1 MSQPVP
7 RPRVHLTAYR
17 MFLVAAIGLVVGTVS
32 SFATIG
38 FVELVQQLNHLL
50 FISTESRS
58 QLTPEF
64 RALVT
69 VLSLSLGG
77 LIVGLI
83 IHYGVTARRP
93 LGVPDSIYAVQLREK
108 LPDPKSGVFS
118 TLASIVSLGCGASVG
133 QYGPVVY
140 LGSLIG
146 QVTNR
151 LDLGVRDIRS
161 IAIACGV
168 AAAISTAFNAPIAGL
183 IFTHEVILRHYSLR
197 IFTAVTVASACG
209 FVVAN
214 VVFEHPPLF
223 LVEFDRVK
231 HISEFLLFALEG
243 IACGLIAVL
252 FMKLLKSTSNFAQ
265 TLKMP
270 APMRPMLAGFI
281 LALIAL
287 QVPEVL
293 GVGQEVLRLA
303 SIEGSY
309 SAGELGV
316 ILVTKFLVTILC
328 IGFGFAGGVI
338 FPALLIGVLFGA
350 LFAISIP
357 AVLLEQYSGLSVYA
371 ISGMV
376 ALASPVIGAPLTALL
391 IIFELTRNYEI
402 TIAAMVTLV
411 FSNLV
416 AYHCYGR
423 SLFDA
428 QLAERGLDLSLGRDR
443 GYLQHHRVVKYAI
456 EHLPRI
462 VGDSSVSKLIEQFKS
477 EGHQTAA
484 IIDNDQRFLGLA
496 TLDQLL
502 QNNPD
507 TLLSDIAFKSGL
519 TFDEST
525 SLWVAMEAM
534 RNYNGEAVP
543 IIHGD
548 SGQYLGA
555 LPKSTVIGAY
565 LDAVRDLRR
574 EEHEA

>member
-1 MSQPVP
+1 MIPEAS
-7 RPRVHLTAYR
+7 RPRIHLTVYR
-17 MFLVAAIGLVVGTVS
+17 MFLVAAIGLVVGIVS
-32 SFATIG
+32 SFATVG
-38 FVELVQQLNHLL
+38 FVELVQLLNHLL
-50 FISTESRS
+50 LITAESRET
-58 QLTPEF
+58 LTPGV
-64 RALVT
+64 RAVAT
-69 VLSLSLGG
+69 VLSLSVGG

-83 IHYGVTARRP
+83 IHYGVASRRP
-93 LGVPDSIYAVQLREK
+93 LGIPDSVYAVQLREK

-146 QVTNR
+146 QITNR
-151 LDLGVRDIRS
+151 LNLGVPDIRS

-214 VVFEHPPLF
+214 VIFEHPPLF
-223 LVEFDRVK
+223 LIEFDRVK
-231 HISEFLLFALEG
+231 HITEFLLFAVEG
-243 IACGLIAVL
+243 IACGLIAVM
-252 FMKLLKSTSNFAQ
+252 FMRLLKATSNYAQ
-265 TLKMP
+265 RLKIP
-270 APMRPMLAGFI
+270 APLKPMLAGFI
-281 LALIAL
+281 LALVAL

-293 GVGQEVLRLA
+293 GIGQDVLTLA
-303 SIEGSY
+303 SVEGSY
-309 SAGELGV
+309 STAELGT

-328 IGFGFAGGVI
+328 ISFGFAGGVI

-376 ALASPVIGAPLTALL
+376 ALASPIIGAPLTALL

-416 AYHCYGR
+416 SYHCYGR

-443 GYLQHHRVVKYAI
+443 GYLQHHLVLEYAV
-456 EHLPRI
+456 EHLPR
-462 VGDSSVSKLIEQFKS
+462 VDAGSSSGGLIERFKS
-477 EGHQTAA
+477 EGHQTAVV
-484 IIDNDQRFLGLA
+484 IGENKKFVGLA

-502 QNNPD
+502 QQRPD
-507 TLLSDIAFKSGL
+507 TILSDIEFKSGL
-519 TFDEST
+519 LFNETT
-525 SLWVAMEAM
+525 SLWAAMEAM

-543 IIHGD
+543 IVD
-548 SGQYLGA
+548 SCSGQYLGA
-555 LPKSTVIGAY
+555 LPESIVIGAY
-565 LDAVRDLRR
+565 LDAVQDLRR
-574 EEHEA
+574 EEHQA